1 VSETQLP
8 TLQPGKDWIV
18 VNSRKI
24 PINSGE
30 PSRLQSED
38 DSFEASPQYRVV
50 DRRHFTDAATET
62 PATGYVEEKPRYP
75 TYVEEL
81 LAKVADT
88 ERRFKEKVAQID
100 QETARTR
107 VRLEAEYE
115 RKLVLDKL
123 NLMQPLLDVLDNLE
137 RALHTVSAG
146 GNKADLL
153 EGVKMTAALFQA
165 KLKAQAIEPIEV
177 INQPFDPNLSQA
189 IGVVP
194 VADQA
199 KDGIVVEEVLRGYR
213 MGETLLRP
221 AQVRVGEFR
230 PDR

>member
-1 VSETQLP
+1 M
-8 TLQPGKDWIV
+8 D
-18 VNSRKI
+18 SRKI

-30 PSRLQSED
+30 PSRLQSETD
-38 DSFEASPQYRVV
+38 TFEASPQYRVV
-50 DRRHFTDAATET
+50 DRRHFTAADTET

-107 VRLEAEYE
+107 ARLVAEYE

-123 NLMQPLLDVLDNLE
+123 DLLQPFLDVLDNLE
-137 RALHTVSAG
+137 RALQAVSAG
-146 GNKADLL
+146 GDKADLL

-165 KLKAQAIEPIEV
+165 RLKARAIDPIEV
-177 INQPFDPNLSQA
+177 MNRPFDPNLSQA

-194 VADQA
+194 VTDQA
-199 KDGIVVEEVLRGYR
+199 RDGIVVEELLRGYR
-213 MGETLLRP
+213 MGESLLRP

>member
-1 VSETQLP
+1 V
-8 TLQPGKDWIV
+8 DI
-18 VNSRKI
+18 RKI

-30 PSRLQSED
+30 QSRTQSET

-50 DRRHFTDAATET
+50 DRRHFTNAATET

-107 VRLEAEYE
+107 ARLEAEYE
-115 RKLVLDKL
+115 RKVALDKL
-123 NLMQPLLDVLDNLE
+123 NLLQSFLDVLDNLE
-137 RALHTVSAG
+137 RALQAVSAG

-177 INQPFDPNLSQA
+177 MNKPFDPNLSQA
-189 IGVVP
+189 VGVVP
-194 VADQA
+194 VKDQA
-199 KDGIVVEEVLRGYR
+199 RDGIVVEELLRGYR
-213 MGETLLRP
+213 MGEALLRP

-230 PDR
+230 PNH